1 MPIDNPA
8 SVTAWATSAN
18 GGGAWGVGGVA
29 SDGTNLFLATG
40 NTMNASIWGGGEA
53 IIRFQP
59 GPVFSTVTNDY
70 WSPTNWTTLDSR
82 DTDIGSSGPL
92 LVDVPGATPSSLV
105 VAMGKDGNVYL
116 LNRGSLGGISAPL
129 AQSNVSSSTII
140 QAAATYRTA
149 LGTYVVLNGSSS
161 QLIALRIGA
170 ASPPTIT
177 TAWTESENGRGS
189 PFVTSTDG
197 TNNFIVWGVGCESDQ
212 RLHGFN
218 ADTGATIFSG
228 GGNNELMANTRRF
241 NTGIVAHG
249 RIYFA
254 TDNKVY
260 AFSVPAAPIVL
271 SQPTMLAGGG
281 FQFAFT
287 NNPGM
292 SFTVFGTTNPT
303 LPFTNWD
310 WLGVATET
318 SPGQFQFTDP
328 LAAANSEHFCRVR
341 SP

>member
-1 MPIDNPA
+1 
-8 SVTAWATSAN
+8 
-18 GGGAWGVGGVA
+18 
-29 SDGTNLFLATG
+29 
-40 NTMNASIWGGGEA
+40 
-53 IIRFQP
+53 
-59 GPVFSTVTNDY
+59 
-70 WSPTNWTTLDSR
+70 
-82 DTDIGSSGPL
+82 L

-105 VAMGKDGNVYL
+105 AAMGKDGSVYL
-116 LNRGSLGGISAPL
+116 ANRENLGGISPPV
-129 AQSNVSSSTII
+129 AQAHVSSSTII
-140 QAAATYRTA
+140 QAAATYHTA
-149 LGTYVVLNGSSS
+149 LGTYIVLNGSSS

-177 TAWTESENGRGS
+177 TAWNVAENGRGS

-197 TNNFIVWGVGCESDQ
+197 TNDVIVWGVGCEGDQ

-218 ADTGATIFSG
+218 ADTGATVFSG
-228 GGNNELMANTRRF
+228 GGANELMANTRRF

-254 TDNKVY
+254 ADNKVY
-260 AFSVPAAPIVL
+260 AFSVPVAPIVL
-271 SQPTMLAGGG
+271 GKPTALAGGG

-287 NNPGM
+287 NNPAM
-292 SFTVFGTTNPT
+292 SFTAFGTTNPA

-310 WLGVATET
+310 WLGVATEI

-328 LAAANSEHFCRVR
+328 QAGSNWAHFCRVR